1 MKRFMAKAE
10 FNNYKVISFTSKGKE
25 LADRLLSLISDGNF
39 VRECEESEIGKRE
52 RYKESS
58 YRENVVVKGTDDG
71 FTLDGFVK
79 ENFYQG
85 NVLIFIGA
93 AGIAVRAIA
102 PYIEDKTKDPAVIVM
117 DEAGKNVIPLLSG
130 HIGGGVREAEKIAN
144 LIGANCVMTTASD
157 VSGEFAVDVFASE
170 NGFVI
175 SDMKKAK
182 EFTARLLEEKVAVY
196 EVDAEIAGMPPF
208 DVDTGFANVI
218 RQSAGG
224 ESFEKE
230 NDFARSKAS
239 FTISFHKNKSES
251 GVLSL
256 IPKCIAIGVGCKKGT
271 PYEKLR
277 AFVEDKLSEH
287 NLDKRAVKVLAS
299 ADIKKDEEGL
309 ILLAKELGAE
319 FKTFSSEV
327 LMAQEGEFTASS
339 FVKSI
344 TGTDNVCERAVAACG
359 CKKMLVIKE
368 SFDGMTFAAG
378 VLSGKDAGEG
388 MDKAEDVVG
397 LKYLDV
403 EKSRNC
409 SEEASDTN
417 CAGMASAESG
427 DLEKRKGKVSVV
439 GIGPGNYENMTVKA
453 VRTLEECDVI
463 AGYTVYCDLVR
474 PFFPDKE
481 YISTPMMGE
490 EKRVKLAYNKAAEG
504 KKVALVCS
512 GDAGVYGMAGLCY
525 EEAVNFDNVDTEV
538 VPGVT
543 AAISGAAL
551 LGAPLIHDFCLI
563 SMSDRLTPMELIE
576 KRLRAAA
583 SADMVVV
590 IYNPESKGRKG
601 YLAHACEILMENLP
615 PERVCGIAGNIGR
628 DGEYCKVMTLGEL
641 KGAEVDMFSTIFI
654 GNSSTRDIA
663 EHMVTL
669 RGYRSER

>member
-10 FNNYKVISFTSKGKE
+10 FNNYKVISFTSRGKE
-25 LADRLLSLISDGNF
+25 LAERVLFLVSGGEFERGCDDSGL
-39 VRECEESEIGKRE
+39 GKGE
-52 RYKESS
+52 RYKKSFG
-58 YRENVVVKGTDDG
+58 RENAVVKGIDEG

-79 ENFYQG
+79 ENFHQG

-102 PYIEDKTKDPAVIVM
+102 PYIEDKTKDPAVIVI

-130 HIGGGVREAEKIAN
+130 HIGGGVREAKKISELLGAN
-144 LIGANCVMTTASD
+144 LVVTTASD

-170 NGFVI
+170 NGFAI

-182 EFTARLLEEKVAVY
+182 KFTARLLEEKEAVY

-224 ESFEKE
+224 ESYCSDAKETDNAELDDSAKETDIEK
-230 NDFARSKAS
+230 SKAC
-239 FTISFHKNKSES
+239 FTISFRKDKSES
-251 GVLSL
+251 GVLNL
-256 IPKCIAIGVGCKKGT
+256 IPKCIAVGVGCKKGT

-299 ADIKKDEEGL
+299 ADIKKEEEGL
-309 ILLAKELGAE
+309 IRVAKELEAE
-319 FKTFSSEV
+319 FKVFSSDV
-327 LMAQEGEFTASS
+327 LMAQEGEFTASE

-359 CKKMLVIKE
+359 CKKIIVTKE
-368 SFDGMTFAAG
+368 SSDGMTFAAG
-378 VLSGKDAGEG
+378 VIECNVINDFVRTCDADFGR
-388 MDKAEDVVG
+388 
-397 LKYLDV
+397 
-403 EKSRNC
+403 KS
-409 SEEASDTN
+409 
-417 CAGMASAESG
+417 
-427 DLEKRKGKVSVV
+427 GKVSVV
-439 GIGPGNYENMTVKA
+439 GIGPGNYENMTLRAAQTLKA
-453 VRTLEECDVI
+453 CDVI

-490 EKRVKLAYNKAAEG
+490 EKRVKLAYEKAAEG